1 MSFNEYSDSAKKMV
15 AYFSKNLAE
24 SGDYWKYG
32 YEISMDWLDLTGE
45 EDVSDSTLG
54 RLKERLE
61 NPPEEQGS
69 AYYEMKI
76 LISKWIETLQR

>member
-1 MSFNEYSDSAKKMV
+1 
-15 AYFSKNLAE
+15 
-24 SGDYWKYG
+24 
-32 YEISMDWLDLTGE
+32 LDLTGE